1 MAVYFL
7 FSRIGTVI
15 PSVPV
20 VDSYQK
26 IKQIIKCY
34 LILLPTLS
42 PNEIQDIFDLIEQ
55 ANTKYFNKDMMSEFY
70 SLKGVAYSKLNFN
83 KEAQKLF
90 SCSTQLSD
98 TNLTRTWIN
107 WGDFLLKQ
115 SSVLN
120 DDESILI
127 CYLNACKD
135 LIEIKARSV
144 LSKIF
149 YLLSRDN
156 ENNNDNKLSI
166 CIERYLSLIPVQHW
180 LFWLPQIMNKLIRNE
195 SSQCM
200 FAILNEL
207 IRLYPQ
213 AVYVQIKKHL
223 KKLIENNTDEKSVPL
238 TPTTP
243 TIENSLNVPKISYRQ
258 QAINNL
264 NRLEQILL
272 EQHPTIVRTLDIIIE
287 QLNTINETLFEYI
300 IKRLYQ
306 CQRRI
311 YQDLFENKK
320 DLSEDVK
327 QIIQHL
333 KEILNNDEKNF
344 GNIKQIQIQF
354 FSDFN
359 ERFVMIIHIDKS
371 YPVNPIS
378 YDNSK

>member
-1 MAVYFL
+1 
-7 FSRIGTVI
+7 
-15 PSVPV
+15 
-20 VDSYQK
+20 
-26 IKQIIKCY
+26 
-34 LILLPTLS
+34 
-42 PNEIQDIFDLIEQ
+42 
-55 ANTKYFNKDMMSEFY
+55 MMSEFY
-70 SLKGVAYSKLNFN
+70 SLKAVAYSKLNLN
-83 KEAQKLF
+83 DDAQKLF
-90 SCSTQLSD
+90 SCAAQLSD
-98 TNLTRTWIN
+98 TNLTRIWIN

-115 SSVLN
+115 SSVIN
-120 DDESILI
+120 DDESIII

-135 LIEIKARSV
+135 LTEIKARSI

-156 ENNNDNKLSI
+156 EKDNNNKLST

-213 AVYVQIKKHL
+213 AVYVQIKKSL
-223 KKLIENNTDEKSVPL
+223 KKLIENNNDDKRMPL

-243 TIENSLNVPKISYRQ
+243 TIENSLHLPVISYRQ
-258 QAINNL
+258 QAMNHL
-264 NRLEQILL
+264 NRLEQVLL

-287 QLNTINETLFEYI
+287 QLNTINETFFEYM

-306 CQRRI
+306 CQRKI

-327 QIIQHL
+327 LIIQNL
-333 KEILNNDEKNF
+333 KDIFNNEENQLT
-344 GNIKQIQIQF
+344 NIKQIQIQF
-354 FSDFN
+354 FNDFN
-359 ERFVMIIHIDKS
+359 QRFVLIVFHQYEIQ
-371 YPVNPIS
+371 N
-378 YDNSK
+378 

>member
-1 MAVYFL
+1 MIYLIFL
-7 FSRIGTVI
+7 FFRIGTVI

-34 LILLPTLS
+34 LILLPSLS

-70 SLKGVAYSKLNFN
+70 SLKAVAYSSLNYN
-83 KEAQKLF
+83 DDAQKLF
-90 SCSTQLSD
+90 SCATQLSD
-98 TNLTRTWIN
+98 TNLTRIWIN

-115 SSVLN
+115 TSILN

-135 LIEIKARSV
+135 LTEIKARSV

-149 YLLSRDN
+149 YLISRDN
-156 ENNNDNKLSI
+156 ENKLSI

-200 FAILNEL
+200 SAILNEL

-223 KKLIENNTDEKSVPL
+223 KKLIEYHQDDKTIPS

-243 TIENSLNVPKISYRQ
+243 TIENSLNLPRISSRQ

-264 NRLEQILL
+264 KRLEQILL

-287 QLNTINETLFEYI
+287 QLNTINETFFEYI

-306 CQRRI
+306 CQRII
-311 YQDLFENKK
+311 YQDLFHNKTY
-320 DLSEDVK
+320 LSDDVK
-327 QIIQHL
+327 QILLHL
-333 KEILNNDEKNF
+333 KEILNNDDKQFE
-344 GNIKQIQIQF
+344 NIKQIQIQF
-354 FSDFN
+354 FNDFN
-359 ERFVMIIHIDKS
+359 ERFVL
-371 YPVNPIS
+371 P
-378 YDNSK
+378 

>member
-1 MAVYFL
+1 M
-7 FSRIGTVI
+7 
-15 PSVPV
+15 
-20 VDSYQK
+20 
-26 IKQIIKCY
+26 
-34 LILLPTLS
+34 
-42 PNEIQDIFDLIEQ
+42 
-55 ANTKYFNKDMMSEFY
+55 
-70 SLKGVAYSKLNFN
+70 
-83 KEAQKLF
+83 
-90 SCSTQLSD
+90 
-98 TNLTRTWIN
+98 
-107 WGDFLLKQ
+107 
-115 SSVLN
+115 N

-135 LIEIKARSV
+135 LTEIKARSV

-149 YLLSRDN
+149 YLLSRDH

-213 AVYVQIKKHL
+213 AVYVQIKKHF
-223 KKLIENNTDEKSVPL
+223 KKLNDNNNDEKQIPL

-243 TIENSLNVPKISYRQ
+243 TIENGLNLPIISYRQ

-287 QLNTINETLFEYI
+287 QLNTINETFFEYI

-306 CQRRI
+306 CQRII

-320 DLSEDVK
+320 DLSDDIK

-333 KEILNNDEKNF
+333 KDLLNNDEKQF
-344 GNIKQIQIQF
+344 ENIKQIQIQF
-354 FSDFN
+354 FTDFN
-359 ERFVMIIHIDKS
+359 ERFVFINECYSINLDMM
-371 YPVNPIS
+371 
-378 YDNSK
+378 NSSENRNSWRLLFNLNSF

>member
-1 MAVYFL
+1 MFVWKFYPGNKHRNSFL
-7 FSRIGTVI
+7 NFFFSSFFRIGTVI

-70 SLKGVAYSKLNFN
+70 SLKAVAYSKLNYN
-83 KEAQKLF
+83 DEAQKLF
-90 SCSTQLSD
+90 SCATQLSD
-98 TNLTRTWIN
+98 SNLTRIWIN

-115 SSVLN
+115 SSVLS
-120 DDESILI
+120 DDESTLI

-135 LIEIKARSV
+135 LVEIKARSV
-144 LSKIF
+144 LSKVF

-156 ENNNDNKLSI
+156 ENNNENKLSS
-166 CIERYLSLIPVQHW
+166 CIERYLSSIPVQHW

-200 FAILNEL
+200 SAILTEL

-223 KKLIENNTDEKSVPL
+223 KKLSENQQDEKIVPQ

-243 TIENSLNVPKISYRQ
+243 TIESSLNLPTISPRQ

-264 NRLEQILL
+264 TRLEQTLL

-287 QLNTINETLFEYI
+287 QLNTINETFFEYF

-306 CQRRI
+306 CQRII
-311 YQDLFENKK
+311 YQDLFENKIN
-320 DLSEDVK
+320 LSDDVK
-327 QIIQHL
+327 QILIHL
-333 KEILNNDEKNF
+333 KDILNNQE
-344 GNIKQIQIQF
+344 NIKQIQIQF
-354 FSDFN
+354 FNDFN
-359 ERFVMIIHIDKS
+359 ER
-371 YPVNPIS
+371 Y
-378 YDNSK
+378 